1 MREDE
6 NNDVANF
13 LRGVSEGQES
23 IIDVINEVDEE
34 GKAIKRIAFGCRKLQ
49 PEPPVEAAVA
59 TAKAR
64 SHEFNDLS
72 AFAEYLKREANGDG
86 CVVLADVSRRQFL
99 AVLDEH
105 EPTDRE
111 TISMAAVEHPLF
123 TPWGQMLDRAVPVLE
138 FALFAMK
145 NRRAVIEPEGREL
158 ALTFSQ
164 VKASKS
170 ITTQVG
176 VGKKSINGMMVELEI
191 AGEKK
196 GVPVELPE
204 VIKVELPLF
213 VDTQPQVIEIDLL
226 VTEGREGIVVFATA
240 ADVEEQRILAFEQMV
255 NRLRDE
261 TGMLV
266 GLGRV
271 QHRNWETVR

>member
-6 NNDVANF
+6 SNDIAGF
-13 LRGVSEGQES
+13 LRSINEGQENV
-23 IIDVINEVDEE
+23 IDVISEVDQE
-34 GKAIKRIAFGCRKLQ
+34 GKYVKRLAFGSRKLQ
-49 PEPPVEAAVA
+49 PEPPQEAAVA

-64 SHEFNDLS
+64 SHEFNDLD
-72 AFAEYLKREANGDG
+72 AFAEYLKREADGDG

-111 TISMAAVEHPLF
+111 IVSMAAVEHPLF

-213 VDTQPQVIEIDLL
+213 AGTEPQVIEIDLL

-240 ADVEEQRILAFEQMV
+240 ADVEEQRILAFQQMV
-255 NRLRDE
+255 DRLKQE

-271 QHRNWETVR
+271 QHREWVTVR

>member
-1 MREDE
+1 MEH
-6 NNDVANF
+6 NDVAEF
-13 LRGVSEGQES
+13 LRTVVEGTEN
-23 IIDVINEVDEE
+23 ILDVATEIGED
-34 GKAIKRIAFGCRKLQ
+34 GIATKRLAFGRRTLR
-49 PEPPVEAAVA
+49 PEPPVEPVVSR
-59 TAKAR
+59 AR
-64 SHEFNDLS
+64 ARAHVFNDLD
-72 AFAEYLKREANGDG
+72 AFAEYLKREAEGISSL
-86 CVVLADVSRRQFL
+86 VLADVAKREIL
-99 AVLDEH
+99 AVLEEDSES
-105 EPTDRE
+105 DRE
-111 TISMAAVEHPLF
+111 IVSMAAVEHPLF
-123 TPWGQMLDRAVPVLE
+123 TPWAEMLDRPVPVLE

-145 NRRAVIEPEGREL
+145 NRRAIIEPEGREL

-213 VDTQPQVIEIDLL
+213 VGTEAQVIEIDLL

-240 ADVEEQRILAFEQMV
+240 ADVEEQRIRAFEQMV
-255 NRLRDE
+255 GLLKE
-261 TGMLV
+261 ATGLLV
-266 GLGRV
+266 GLGRI
-271 QHRNWETVR
+271 QQREWATVR